1 MKIVTK
7 PRLGGKTHD
16 LLAEMAKDAAAVLV
30 CPTSAAADRAY
41 DLAVKEGLELPRCR
55 FFSAEG
61 FAHTSFG
68 WRQYKHVLV
77 DDLDALLL
85 QYLGAPVRIA
95 SANGAAS

>member
-7 PRLGGKTHD
+7 PRQGGKTHE
-16 LLAEMAKDAAAVLV
+16 LLGEMVKDGTAVLV

-41 DLAVKEGLELPRCR
+41 DLSVKEGLELPRCR

-68 WRQYKHVLV
+68 WRQTKHVLV

-85 QYLGAPVRIA
+85 QYLGAPVKFA
-95 SANGAAS
+95 SSNGPAR